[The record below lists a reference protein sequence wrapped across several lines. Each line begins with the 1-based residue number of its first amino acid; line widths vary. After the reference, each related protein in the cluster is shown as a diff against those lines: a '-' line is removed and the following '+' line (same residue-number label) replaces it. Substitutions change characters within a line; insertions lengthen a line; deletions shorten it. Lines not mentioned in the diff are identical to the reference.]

1 MGNCIYCKKSAG
13 LFSKKHLECEQLFN
27 EGIKLLIEYTDAFFM
42 NDSPIEFFQERIK
55 ILSENYLI
63 SEEQILLNTLKSW
76 GKSVN
81 SIIKD
86 HKVNEELLHKLFL
99 FQEIFII
106 KNLNG
111 LEKAF
116 GKVNLEVGR
125 KYKYYYDEYEFIKE
139 IGKLYM
145 CKNQDGKIK
154 FANPSLLKYYEKI
167 EKHTEKAILYLLDFQ
182 ESFFINFL
190 KDDFRSKI
198 DAEEIKEKIEF
209 YRNLLFVENE
219 SLKYYVNE
227 SFIGYILYL
236 REEVSLNELDEPY
249 IVKVKSVLGIETDDF
264 NEKGAYSKLV
274 QLFILKDIEDGKFPK
289 RVTVTN
295 DIPFNLQNDEK
306 VIWLSN
312 FVELYEEQTLRH
324 YEGGHLGMSFR
335 IANGMYLRAGEF
347 KGRPVETTKTKFIT
361 NGIVRYTNKHVYF
374 FSFKKSFKIRYD
386 KIISV
391 IPRTN
396 GVIIMKDGDSSKPVI
411 LKNEDGVFVYNL
423 ITSLTKAKISI

>member
-1 MGNCIYCKKSAG
+1 MGNCIYCKNSAG
-13 LFSKKHLECEQLFN
+13 FFSKKHPECEQLFN

-42 NDSPIEFFQERIK
+42 NDSPIESFQERIK
-55 ILSENYLI
+55 ILAENYFI
-63 SEEQILLNTLKSW
+63 SKEQILLNTLKSW

-86 HKVNEELLHKLFL
+86 YKVNEELLHKLFL
-99 FQEIFII
+99 FQDIFII

-116 GKVNLEVGR
+116 GKVQLEVGR
-125 KYKYYYDEYEFIKE
+125 KYKYYYDEYEFVKE
-139 IGKLYM
+139 SGKLYM
-145 CKNQDGKIK
+145 CKNLDGDIK

-167 EKHTEKAILYLLDFQ
+167 EKHTEEAILDLLDFQ
-182 ESFFINFL
+182 ESFFRNFL
-190 KDDFRSKI
+190 KNDFRSKI
-198 DAEEIKEKIEF
+198 EAEEIKEKIEF
-209 YRNLLFVENE
+209 YRNLLFVQNE
-219 SLKYYVNE
+219 SLKYYVNV
-227 SFIGYILYL
+227 SFVGYLLYL

-249 IVKVKSVLGIETDDF
+249 VLKVKSVLGIETDDI
-264 NEKGAYSKLV
+264 NKKGAYSRFV
-274 QLFILKDIEDGKFPK
+274 QLFILKDIEEGKFPA

-295 DIPFNLQNDEK
+295 DIPFNLQKDEK

-312 FVELYEEQTLRH
+312 SVELYEEQTSRH

-335 IANGMYLRAGEF
+335 IASGMYLRASEF
-347 KGRPVETTKTKFIT
+347 KGRPVETTNTKFIT
-361 NGIVRYTNKHVYF
+361 NGIVGYTNKHIYF

-386 KIISV
+386 KIISI

-396 GVIIMKDGDSSKPVI
+396 GIIIMKDGTSSKPVI

-423 ITSLTKAKISI
+423 ITSLTKAEIAI